1 MYLEYFG
8 FREKPFSVT
17 PNPRFIFLSKNHRE
31 AFAHLLYGINN
42 HSGFIELTGEVGT
55 GKTTVLRTFLN
66 RLDED
71 SHRTA
76 LIFNPCLSSE
86 ELLRT
91 INREFIIPY
100 EGLSRAELLESLNVF
115 LLEQKAAGRNVV
127 LVIDEAQNL
136 APEVLEQIRLISNL
150 ETETD
155 KLIQIVLA
163 GQPELE
169 GILEKTELRQL
180 RQRILVHY
188 HLLPMDFEDTK
199 GYIEHRLELAGGG
212 VIFVNQALKR
222 IFRYSGGVPRLI
234 NIACDRALLIGYTE
248 GSREI
253 QGRMAA
259 AAVAEIKRTRSPK
272 HLFARLRLTVL
283 ATLAILLIVGIY
295 AALGT
300 RQTIS
305 AKRMQ
310 PAVAAVPD
318 PLNALRKG
326 FSGMDEAESVS
337 ASFKAIAR
345 LWNVSPVANLQKVSS
360 IQDLEKLALQRGL
373 RLTPFTGSLD
383 LLLRSDSP
391 ALLEFTI
398 PGVSGKR
405 YLALVGK
412 DNDQLL
418 ISPPLAGHDSLS
430 SEELKALWSG
440 RSYLFWKNIYNIR
453 PTISAGSSGWRV
465 SRLQQLL
472 AGAGFYKIRL
482 NGVFDAA
489 TQNALKQYRLAR
501 GIEQSD
507 RVGELT
513 LLFLYKEG
521 KDHITPKLE
530 KRGGNRL

>member
-17 PNPRFIFLSKNHRE
+17 PNPRFIFLSKHHRE
-31 AFAHLLYGINN
+31 AFAHLLYGTNN

-66 RLDED
+66 RLDEE

-91 INREFIIPY
+91 INREFIIPF
-100 EGLSRAELLESLNVF
+100 EGLSRAELLESLNIF
-115 LLEQKAAGRNVV
+115 LLEQKAAGRSVV

-169 GILEKTELRQL
+169 GILGKTELRQL

-212 VIFVNQALKR
+212 VMFAEQALKR

-234 NIACDRALLIGYTE
+234 NIVCDRALLIAYTE
-248 GSREI
+248 GSREVN
-253 QGRMAA
+253 GRIAA
-259 AAVAEIKRTRSPK
+259 AAVAEVQRRGRPKRLFTR
-272 HLFARLRLTVL
+272 FRAAVL
-283 ATLAILLIVGIY
+283 AAVAVLLIAGTY

-300 RQTIS
+300 RQVVSTS
-305 AKRMQ
+305 RVQ
-310 PAVAAVPD
+310 PAAAIVPASLD
-318 PLNALRKG
+318 GLRAG
-326 FSGMDEAESVS
+326 FTGMDRAESLA
-337 ASFKAIAR
+337 ASFNAVAR
-345 LWNVSPVANLQKVSS
+345 LWNASPVAKSQKMDG
-360 IQDLEKLALQRGL
+360 IGDLEKTTRQRGV
-373 RLTPFTGSLD
+373 RLTPFSGSFD
-383 LLLRSDSP
+383 LLQRIDAP
-391 ALLEFTI
+391 AILEFNL
-398 PGVSGKR
+398 PDRRGRR

-412 DNDQLL
+412 EKGRLL
-418 ISPPLAGHDSLS
+418 ISPSLAGRGSLT
-430 SEELKALWSG
+430 SEELKAFWSG
-440 RSYLFWKNIYNIR
+440 RGYLLWKNFYGIR
-453 PTISAGSSGWRV
+453 PNYSPGSRGWRV
-465 SRLQQLL
+465 GRLQQLL
-472 AGAGFYKIRL
+472 AASGFYKTPPT
-482 NGVFDAA
+482 GVFDAA
-489 TQNALKQYRLAR
+489 TLNALREYRLAR
-501 GIEQSD
+501 GID
-507 RVGELT
+507 RHDSTGELT
-513 LLFLYKEG
+513 LISLYNEG
-521 KDHITPKLE
+521 DFITPKLE
-530 KRGGNRL
+530 KKGGRR